1 MGIRF
6 YCPNGHKLNVKDFQK
21 GLKGICPAC
30 GVGVQVPLQSTR
42 RSSREEKR
50 SQGEE
55 PASPTAAARWRP
67 VQSPVPDAQAAS
79 GDGAEE
85 SSPLWAA
92 AADTDSYPSTLATFA
107 ATPAARS
114 GAAGK
119 PGDPLADANTA
130 TWFVRPPSGGQF
142 GPATADVMRIWLA
155 EGRVTADTLV
165 WREGWRDW
173 QQAGN
178 VLSQLSPV
186 TIPGLEEF
194 FSEPVAASAH
204 DHSTTH
210 HDRPRS
216 ARAVAVGILVL
227 MGLVI
232 SIAVLIVLL
241 KP

>member
-1 MGIRF
+1 M
-6 YCPNGHKLNVKDFQK
+6 
-21 GLKGICPAC
+21 
-30 GVGVQVPLQSTR
+30 
-42 RSSREEKR
+42 
-50 SQGEE
+50 
-55 PASPTAAARWRP
+55 RWRP
-67 VQSPVPDAQAAS
+67 VDAPVPDAQAAT
-79 GDGAEE
+79 GDVAEE
-85 SSPLWAA
+85 PAPPWAA
-92 AADTDSYPSTLATFA
+92 PADTVSYPSTRATFA
-107 ATPAARS
+107 ATPAAS
-114 GAAGK
+114 SAAAGK
-119 PGDPLADANTA
+119 PGDPLADASSA

-204 DHSTTH
+204 DHSTTR
-210 HDRPRS
+210 HDRPRN